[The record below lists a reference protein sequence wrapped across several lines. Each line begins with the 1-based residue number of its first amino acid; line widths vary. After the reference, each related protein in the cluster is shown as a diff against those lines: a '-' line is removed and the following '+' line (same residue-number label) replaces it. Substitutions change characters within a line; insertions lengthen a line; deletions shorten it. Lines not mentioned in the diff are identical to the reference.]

1 MAQEQI
7 QEQRLTQQQRLAQA
21 VSQQQMLQ
29 SQLTELPVTQ
39 LLERVNAE
47 MDDNPALEVS
57 TNEGP
62 DEQDFADTADS
73 MDTTDGDSYEQEQR
87 QSALDDALAAIG
99 RDDEELPVY
108 QGGMSSHE
116 DREEM
121 VYGESQSFYDQLK
134 EQMDMVSL
142 NDHEHDIMEYLIG
155 SLDNDGLLRKSLD
168 AISDELAVYHNIDA
182 SVSEL
187 EQVLHKLQD
196 FDPAG
201 IGARTLQECLMLQ
214 IARRSPSRLTD
225 LMQQTIENY
234 FELFTRK
241 HWEKLQKQLRLN
253 DLQMN
258 VLLSELRRLN
268 PKPGASMGEAVGRSM
283 HQITPDFIVDTQDD
297 GTVTFSLN
305 MGDVPELTV
314 SPSFTETMNAYQN
327 TKDTNSR
334 QVQEALVYAKNK
346 VDAAQGFIEAMRMR
360 RHTLTITMKAII
372 QWQHRF
378 FEDGDETSL
387 RPLRLKDIADKTG
400 LDISTVSRV
409 SKSKYVQTRWGVFPL
424 RYFFNDSYT
433 TEEGE
438 EMTTRE
444 IKSALREVIA
454 AEDKQKPLSDDA
466 LKEALAAK
474 GYPIAR
480 RTVSKY
486 REQLGIPVAR
496 LRK

>member
-62 DEQDFADTADS
+62 DEQEFADTADS

-433 TEEGE
+433 TEDGE

-444 IKSALREVIA
+444 IKSALREVID

-486 REQLGIPVAR
+486 REQLGIPIAR

>member
-62 DEQDFADTADS
+62 DEQVFADTADS

-121 VYGESQSFYDQLK
+121 GYGESQSFYDQLK

-201 IGARTLQECLMLQ
+201 IGARSLQECILIQLK
-214 IARRSPSRLTD
+214 RLPKETAKAEKVIK
-225 LMQQTIENY
+225 LLNNIN
-234 FELFTRK
+234 LFISKKFFR
-241 HWEKLQKQLRLN
+241 
-253 DLQMN
+253 
-258 VLLSELRRLN
+258 
-268 PKPGASMGEAVGRSM
+268 
-283 HQITPDFIVDTQDD
+283 
-297 GTVTFSLN
+297 
-305 MGDVPELTV
+305 
-314 SPSFTETMNAYQN
+314 
-327 TKDTNSR
+327 
-334 QVQEALVYAKNK
+334 NK
-346 VDAAQGFIEAMRMR
+346 VE
-360 RHTLTITMKAII
+360 TLPPNKKRYMP
-372 QWQHRF
+372 
-378 FEDGDETSL
+378 S
-387 RPLRLKDIADKTG
+387 DK
-400 LDISTVSRV
+400 
-409 SKSKYVQTRWGVFPL
+409 KS
-424 RYFFNDSYT
+424 SH
-433 TEEGE
+433 
-438 EMTTRE
+438 
-444 IKSALREVIA
+444 
-454 AEDKQKPLSDDA
+454 DDF
-466 LKEALAAK
+466 
-474 GYPIAR
+474 
-480 RTVSKY
+480 
-486 REQLGIPVAR
+486 
-496 LRK
+496 